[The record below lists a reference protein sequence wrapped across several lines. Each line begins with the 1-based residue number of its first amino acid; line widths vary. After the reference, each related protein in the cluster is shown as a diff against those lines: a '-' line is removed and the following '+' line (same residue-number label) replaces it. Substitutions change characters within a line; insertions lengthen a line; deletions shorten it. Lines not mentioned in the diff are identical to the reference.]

1 MFSCRPSKRTK
12 KRRSLRKMMTTMKV
26 PPERRRSCK
35 KERLDGRE
43 KMIFTSLSLVPLS
56 NWKESL
62 QRPMAPWRMMLLTV
76 VALTWDLRRRMGPTI
91 PMTKYCPSLMR
102 LIKRCRVRRRRPP
115 SLQPQRFPHLL
126 EIWPLRSRK
135 RGRSRR
141 WIRLSVPI
149 DHLRYRWHATST
161 VMKQRTRRHQ
171 NVSPPMPRK
180 KRLRNLQRKV
190 IWSFPLPTGA
200 LISLQ
205 HVTVHRM
212 SLKLHLSCTR
222 AVPKRRTPRI

>member
-161 VMKQRTRRHQ
+161 VMKQRTRRRQ
-171 NVSPPMPRK
+171 NVSPMPRK